1 MIESLTKNNKEKIM
15 QSESNKDTPE
25 ILSDLLKHMEES
37 GKILSIYSF
46 CIENN
51 INQGNFRASLKP
63 TNSLKIQI
71 EWLQILVEKYGVS
84 AHYLLTGKGKMYD
97 KEIFVELTGS
107 PSEKQI
113 QDTTE
118 KISRYIKLNKIDTY
132 EKKAVNVKKR
142 GARTGEIR
150 GPYKVSPK
158 MAANIQTNTFQTG
171 QQSV

>member
-1 MIESLTKNNKEKIM
+1 MQKESSKEL
-15 QSESNKDTPE
+15 SE
-25 ILSDLLKHMEES
+25 ILSNLLQHMEEA

-46 CIENN
+46 CLENN

-71 EWLQILVEKYGVS
+71 EWLQLLVEKYGVS

-97 KEIFVELTGS
+97 KEVFVELTGS
-107 PSEKQI
+107 PSPKQVKE
-113 QDTTE
+113 TTE
-118 KISRYIKLNKIDTY
+118 KISKYLQLNNIDTY

-150 GPYKVSPK
+150 GPYKVSSK
-158 MAANIQTNTFQTG
+158 MAANFQVNQIQA
-171 QQSV
+171 S